1 MNEIKMITEAL
12 QSGEVQAGYDAGKI
26 KKWAKTFQE
35 LKNPRV
41 VKLYPVRDTRYDD
54 SLYRT
59 FAFSLDG
66 KDIDEQ
72 LLTQIKEVMSQ
83 VEIGDIRYDSVQSAG
98 FDYYFLEEGTG
109 KHITDGRG
117 KSTMKDEDR
126 SGVMNVSDMFDGIVL
141 YTGCAHFSSDIKK
154 ELDCSYAFIG
164 LGKSPMNINSSPW
177 LTNI

>member
-83 VEIGDIRYDSVQSAG
+83 VEIGDIRM
-98 FDYYFLEEGTG
+98 T
-109 KHITDGRG
+109 
-117 KSTMKDEDR
+117 
-126 SGVMNVSDMFDGIVL
+126 L
-141 YTGCAHFSSDIKK
+141 YSLLDLTTIFWRK
-154 ELDCSYAFIG
+154 EPANTL
-164 LGKSPMNINSSPW
+164 PMDAVKVR
-177 LTNI
+177 